1 MNGDVLYAILMSF
14 GWLFLLGWLALL
26 LIACGLAFRSE
37 GSKSSVPGT
46 AFRRRAHEVAGRVA
60 AGTPWKIHLRG

>member
-37 GSKSSVPGT
+37 GSKQSSLPGT
-46 AFRRRAHEVAGRVA
+46 AFPRRAHEVARTVA
-60 AGTPWKIHLRG
+60 AGIHLRG